1 MSRDAY
7 SMRLK
12 TIKLA
17 GFKSFVDPT
26 SALFPDNLTAVVGPN
41 GCGKSNIIDAVR
53 WVMGESSAK
62 HLRGESMADVIFNG
76 SNARKPVAQASIEL
90 VFDNSDATVSGEYG
104 KFNEISVK
112 RQVTRDGQ
120 SNYYLNGTKCRRK
133 DISDIFLG
141 TGLGPRSYAII
152 EQGMISR
159 LIEAKPEELR
169 VYIEEAAGISKY
181 KARRRETENRMR
193 RTREN
198 LERLTDIRDELARQL
213 ERLSRQASA
222 AEKYKQFK
230 EEERH
235 KSAQLKALRWRGLDA
250 QVKQLDGVIG
260 ELEVATEAKIA
271 EQRHVDAEIERLREN
286 HNEVQEQFNQVQQ
299 RFYALGAEVARLEQ
313 SIQHQRERRQQLYEE
328 LEQVT
333 ASWREADQHQ
343 STDAQTL
350 AELEQTLA
358 GLEPDLD
365 LASERQESASE
376 ALALAEEAMQEWQ
389 QAWETFNGRAGES
402 RRQAEVEQSRIQ
414 HLEKSIER
422 LRDRAER
429 LTKEQASLD
438 AGPLA
443 SEMRQFEEQVAQF
456 QEQREE
462 SELRAESLQEE
473 INQHRRQNGER
484 GRELDDA
491 REKLQALKSRHTSL
505 EALQKAAMGDDGAV
519 SDWLTEHDLDDKP
532 RLADRIDVA
541 EGWENAVE
549 AVLGD
554 ALQAISVE
562 GLDAVSDWLADL
574 THGRVAMVQP
584 MVQPSAV
591 AGGDAHGALLRDQV
605 SGAVPEGLLA
615 GVHAVDSLADAL
627 ALRARLAA
635 GQSVVTRDG
644 IWLGPDWLK
653 VARERDQEAGVLE
666 RRRELETLGG
676 QIEDAEQ
683 RVETLKAQLEE
694 TREQVAA
701 MEEEREEVQRQASR
715 LSRELGEVS
724 AQVSARQVRLEQ
736 ITMRR
741 ERLGKE
747 LEETGEQLEQEQQ
760 QIKEARAVL
769 AEALDAMEQDSGER
783 EALLSRR
790 DETRLR
796 LDEARQQARQQR
808 DLAHQVEMQAQ
819 GARTQA
825 QSLRQNL
832 DRLES
837 QVASLA
843 ERKALLESQASDG
856 DDPNTE
862 LQQQL
867 EEKLEMRLQAE
878 QNLVEARRGLEDVE
892 HQMRDL
898 EGRRGQFER
907 QAQDVRD
914 TMNAKRMQWQ
924 ELSTRRQTVAEQLS
938 EQHFDLQTVIANLPE
953 DADER
958 LWSEELE
965 QIGQR
970 IARLGQINLA
980 AIEEYQQQSERKQYL
995 DQQNDDLDDALKT
1008 LENAIRKI
1016 DRETR
1021 TRFKEYFDR
1030 INKGLQEL
1038 FPKVFGG
1045 GHAYLELTGDDLLD
1059 TGVTIMARP
1068 PGKRNSTI
1076 HLLSGGEKALVALS
1090 LVFSIFE
1097 LNPAPF
1103 CLLDEV
1109 DAPLDDANVGRFCNL
1124 VQEMST
1130 RVQFIY
1136 ITHNK
1141 IAMEMAHTLMG
1152 VTMHEAGVSRLVS
1165 VDVEEAAEMA
1175 AM

>member
-1 MSRDAY
+1 
-7 SMRLK
+7 MRLK

-90 VFDNSDATVSGEYG
+90 VFDNSDATVTGEYG

-120 SNYYLNGTKCRRK
+120 SNYFLNGTKCRRK

-198 LERLTDIRDELARQL
+198 LERLTDIRDELERQL
-213 ERLSRQASA
+213 ERLSRQAAA
-222 AEKYKQFK
+222 AEKYKQYK

-235 KSAQLKALRWRGLDA
+235 KSAQLKALRWRGLDG
-250 QVKQLDGVIG
+250 QVKQLDQVIA
-260 ELEVATEAKIA
+260 ELEVALEARIA
-271 EQRHVDAEIERLREN
+271 EQRHADAEIEQLREN
-286 HNEVQEQFNQVQQ
+286 HNDVQESFNQVQQ
-299 RFYALGAEVARLEQ
+299 RYYALGAEVARLEQ

-328 LEQVT
+328 LEQVS
-333 ASWREADQHQ
+333 ASWKEAEAHQ
-343 STDAQTL
+343 SADAERL
-350 AELEQTLA
+350 AQLDESLEN
-358 GLEPDLD
+358 LEPDLE
-365 LASERQESASE
+365 LAREREETAAE
-376 ALALAEEAMQEWQ
+376 ALALAEDAMQEWQ
-389 QAWETFNGRAGES
+389 QAWEAFNNKAGES

-422 LRDRAER
+422 LGDRLER
-429 LTKEQASLD
+429 LAKEQESLD
-438 AGPLA
+438 SGPLA
-443 SEMRQFEEQVAQF
+443 QEMRQLEEQVAEF
-456 QEQREE
+456 REQGEE
-462 SELRAESLQEE
+462 SELRAESLQER
-473 INQHRRQNGER
+473 INQLRRDNGER
-484 GRELDDA
+484 GRELDEA
-491 REKLQALKSRHTSL
+491 RDRLQAARNRHTSL

-519 SDWLTEHDLDDKP
+519 SDWLERHELDQQA
-532 RLADRIDVA
+532 RLADRIEVA
-541 EGWENAVE
+541 QGWEKAVE

-554 ALQAISVE
+554 ALQAVVID
-562 GLDAVSDWLADL
+562 GLDQVGDWLGDL
-574 THGRVAMVQP
+574 THGRVTLMDANAATEGTASAAMP
-584 MVQPSAV
+584 A
-591 AGGDAHGALLRDQV
+591 DALINHVTGH
-605 SGAVPEGLLA
+605 VPEGLLT
-615 GVHAVDSLADAL
+615 GVHAADDLGAAL
-627 ALRARLAA
+627 ALRPRLAP

-653 VARERDQEAGVLE
+653 VMREQDQEAGVLE
-666 RRRELETLGG
+666 RRRELEALAGTIDSG
-676 QIEDAEQ
+676 EA
-683 RVETLKAQLEE
+683 RVEELKAALEE
-694 TREQVAA
+694 ARESIAEL
-701 MEEEREEVQRQASR
+701 EEEREEVQRQATR
-715 LSRELGEVS
+715 LNRELGEVN

-741 ERLGKE
+741 ERLGNE
-747 LEETGEQLEQEQQ
+747 MEEARGQLQQEEQ

-769 AEALDAMEQDSGER
+769 QEALDAMEQDSGER
-783 EALLSRR
+783 EALLSKR
-790 DETRLR
+790 DQARAG
-796 LDEARQQARQQR
+796 LDDARQQARQQR
-808 DLAHQVEMQAQ
+808 DLAHQLAMDAQ

-825 QSLRQNL
+825 DALRQNL
-832 DRLES
+832 DRLSS
-837 QVASLA
+837 QVASLG
-843 ERKALLESQASDG
+843 ERKAQLEDQASDG
-856 DDPNTE
+856 GDPALE
-862 LQQQL
+862 LQEQL
-867 EEKLEMRLQAE
+867 EEKLEQRLESE
-878 QNLVEARRGLEDVE
+878 QQLAEARRRLEDVE
-892 HQMRDL
+892 HRMREL
-898 EGRRGQFER
+898 EGRRGQHER
-907 QAQDVRD
+907 QAQEVRD
-914 TMNAKRMQWQ
+914 AINGKRMQWQ
-924 ELSTRRQTVAEQLS
+924 DLTTRRQTVAEQLD
-938 EQHFDLQTVIANLPE
+938 EQHFDLNTVLDNLPE
-953 DADER
+953 DAEEKA
-958 LWSEELE
+958 WAEELE
-965 QIGQR
+965 RIAQR
-970 IARLGQINLA
+970 ITRLGQINLA

-995 DQQNDDLDDALKT
+995 DQQNDDLEDALNT

-1045 GHAYLELTGDDLLD
+1045 GHAYLELTGEDLLD
-1059 TGVTIMARP
+1059 TGVAIMARP

-1076 HLLSGGEKALVALS
+1076 HLLSGGEKALTALS

-1124 VQEMST
+1124 VSEMAE

-1152 VTMHEAGVSRLVS
+1152 VTMHEPGVSRLVS
-1165 VDVEEAAEMA
+1165 VDVDEAAEMA